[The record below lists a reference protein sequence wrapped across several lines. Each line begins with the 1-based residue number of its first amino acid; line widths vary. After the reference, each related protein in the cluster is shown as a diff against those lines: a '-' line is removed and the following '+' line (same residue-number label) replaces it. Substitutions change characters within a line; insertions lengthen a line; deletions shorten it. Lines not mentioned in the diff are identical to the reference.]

1 MPVTSP
7 TPSPRWPA
15 LRGLRIF
22 FARDIGLV
30 LAALFAPF
38 TAALCY
44 LRRAGLEGTGTWPD
58 PESLPER
65 LAERFREGLL
75 DTDSFFVG
83 LVILASVA
91 WLIAGLVVVAAGLAA
106 VFGGTP

>member
-7 TPSPRWPA
+7 TPPPRWPA

-44 LRRAGLEGTGTWPD
+44 LRRAGLEGTGTVPD
-58 PESLPER
+58 PASLPER
-65 LAERFREGLL
+65 LAARFLHKD
-75 DTDSFFVG
+75 DTVITVLSVMSFFLW
-83 LVILASVA
+83 LVAGGAILILAA
-91 WLIAGLVVVAAGLAA
+91 LAA
-106 VFGGTP
+106 CGVR

>member
-7 TPSPRWPA
+7 TPPPQWPA

-44 LRRAGLEGTGTWPD
+44 LRRAGLEGTGTAPD
-58 PESLPER
+58 PTSLPER
-65 LAERFREGLL
+65 LAARFCHKD
-75 DTDSFFVG
+75 DTVITFLSVMSFF
-83 LVILASVA
+83 L
-91 WLIAGLVVVAAGLAA
+91 WLVVITSSAALAVLAA
-106 VFGGTP
+106 CGVR